1 MICISHIYL
10 INQPKAKKKL
20 SGQTAS
26 FKPPND
32 NCEIGLSEQ
41 ETDENP
47 GIWSRQANTV
57 LHSRPSR
64 ANTVFYL
71 INVLGK
77 TFANKTCFLART
89 ARKFWE

>member
-20 SGQTAS
+20 SSQTAS

-47 GIWSRQANTV
+47 VIWSRQANTV